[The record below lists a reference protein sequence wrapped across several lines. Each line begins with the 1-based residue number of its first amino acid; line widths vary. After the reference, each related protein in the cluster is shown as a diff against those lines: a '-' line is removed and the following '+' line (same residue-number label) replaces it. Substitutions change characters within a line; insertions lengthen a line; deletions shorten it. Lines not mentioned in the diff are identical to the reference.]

1 MAQPLE
7 NDTGVTIC
15 PKCAARYKTEN
26 LPAGQKIK
34 CKQCQT
40 VMVVGRAV
48 EIVDRLLEEAIL
60 LGASDVHIEPLA
72 DQLRVRLRIDG
83 VLTHHMD
90 LSKTMQPRILS
101 RIKLLSDADIAEKR
115 LHQDGRFQLRLFDND
130 VDIRMSSYVT
140 VNGENIVMRIL
151 NKAVGIKP
159 LEDLGL
165 PPRLKQRYIDEALDA
180 ASGVVVITG
189 PTGSG
194 KTTTLYSSISYCNG
208 PGVKISTAEDPVEYQ
223 IDGIMQCAIN
233 DEIGLTFPETI
244 KALVRQDPDIVVLG
258 EVRDA
263 ESAQAAIMIALTG
276 HQVFTTFH
284 TEDSVGAMLRLIEM
298 GVEPYLIT
306 STVCCVVGQRLVRRL
321 CPHCLRD
328 CRPKRR
334 SVDMLGI
341 DHGWLV
347 GRRFREGAGCDQCNQ
362 TGFRGRLGLYEALF
376 PTDELRQAVLDRKP
390 SYAIRN
396 QALSGGDFFTLKEAG
411 IVRALMGETT
421 LEEVWS
427 NAPRGGLTRPLTRL
441 FELTGNE
448 DPLKAAP

>member
-1 MAQPLE
+1 MAQPV
-7 NDTGVTIC
+7 DPDQGVTVC
-15 PKCAARYKTEN
+15 PKCGHREETKN

-60 LGASDVHIEPLA
+60 LGASDVHIEPMN
-72 DQLRVRLRIDG
+72 DRLRVRLRIDG

-90 LSKTMQPRILS
+90 LSKSVQPRILS

-115 LHQDGRFQLRLFDND
+115 LHQDGRFQLRIYDND

-151 NKAVGIKP
+151 NKQVGILP
-159 LEDLGL
+159 LEGLGM
-165 PPRLKQRYIDEALDA
+165 PPRLMQRYIDNALDA

-194 KTTTLYSSISYCNG
+194 KTTTLYSSISHCNSM
-208 PGVKISTAEDPVEYQ
+208 GVKISTAEDPVEYQ

-263 ESAQAAIMIALTG
+263 ESAQAAIMISLTG

-306 STVCCVVGQRLVRRL
+306 STVCCVVGQRLVRRI
-321 CPHCLRD
+321 CPHCAED
-328 CRPKRR
+328 CKPQKR

-341 DHGWLV
+341 NYDWLK
-347 GRRFREGAGCDQCNQ
+347 GRRFRKGRGCDHCNQ

-390 SYAIRN
+390 SYVIRN
-396 QALSGGDFFTLKEAG
+396 QALSGSDFYTLKEAG

-427 NAPRGGLTRPLTRL
+427 NAPRGGITRPFTQL
-441 FELTGNE
+441 FEMTGNE
-448 DPLKAAP
+448 DPFKNS